1 MTRIAPLFFVCC
13 LASATASAGP
23 SGDKW
28 AEWPDDPNPTRLLV
42 GPTAR
47 SLDQGQ
53 VYLDSFGISLPFVQV
68 GITNRV
74 SMGAGAPLLF
84 PGVTPGDVFWL
95 TPKVQVF
102 RGEQNQAAVGVFHV
116 KAGDEASGIAY
127 GVMTHGAPD
136 GAVTLGVGY
145 TYRARPDAEG
155 GAAIVMIGGER
166 RVSPRVKLITENYLS
181 RGGGLVNGGLR
192 LFRSHASIDLGLGAA
207 FDGSGVYLLPVIR
220 LAYTF

>member
-1 MTRIAPLFFVCC
+1 MTRVAPLFFVCC

-102 RGEQNQAAVGVFHV
+102 RE
-116 KAGDEASGIAY
+116 SR
-127 GVMTHGAPD
+127 T
-136 GAVTLGVGY
+136 
-145 TYRARPDAEG
+145 RPP
-155 GAAIVMIGGER
+155 
-166 RVSPRVKLITENYLS
+166 S
-181 RGGGLVNGGLR
+181 
-192 LFRSHASIDLGLGAA
+192 A
-207 FDGSGVYLLPVIR
+207 FF
-220 LAYTF
+220 T

>member
-1 MTRIAPLFFVCC
+1 MTRVAPLFFVCC
-13 LASATASAGP
+13 LASAAASAGP

-28 AEWPDDPNPTRLLV
+28 AESPDDPNPTRLLV

-145 TYRARPDAEG
+145 TLPRETRCRRWRRDRHDRWRKACQPSSEAHHRELSGPRRRPGQRRASTVPPA
-155 GAAIVMIGGER
+155 
-166 RVSPRVKLITENYLS
+166 
-181 RGGGLVNGGLR
+181 R
-192 LFRSHASIDLGLGAA
+192 L
-207 FDGSGVYLLPVIR
+207 Y
-220 LAYTF
+220 